1 MKKIIKNRGIQI
13 GVVLVAIILLVLL
26 CLFNKYD
33 ENVVTR
39 ATKVLWA
46 KYYNVE
52 CINEKCKYVVAY
64 KGKKNGKSTI
74 KIINSKGK
82 TIGKYKDTYSK
93 EDEYRYKPIDAT
105 NRYIILG
112 SKKGNESS
120 NYGYKIITSKGKKIL
135 ETKNSVAS
143 ITDNYFYEISD
154 DLYTIYNYKGTPLY
168 KDVKDLSFYNKR
180 QIISFD
186 NNGDLTIIDKNSN
199 RILNGYSIKEEVKE
213 DNRTLYLIVEDNEG
227 GFYYFDVND
236 NKIVGDSFVN
246 YAILSNNKLILYKKV
261 NNENKKYLY
270 SVDGKEEKELSSKT
284 KLYEE
289 LVKDIDSN
297 YQIVD
302 DSIISPD
309 QKGLLVKNISD
320 NSLGTYEISSKKY
333 EKLYNF
339 KDYLDAVYEDKILTI
354 YNLYEDE
361 NNSYLQVGCSLNY
374 CDKENI
380 MIYNPVENTVV
391 FKTNNEKEIKKY
403 RQYGNNYKV
412 VMYTDKTYS
421 LFNENNEE
429 LVSST
434 NNIVVIDQDLIIDDD
449 TSKSSVILY
458 SSKKNKTLNHETNLA
473 ILDTQTNY
481 NIYKYSTK
489 DNLYL
494 YTDKGEFIK
503 KIPIELSNIT
513 LSDKYILYMSRE
525 RANVISLKENREVSY
540 NLGDKETVRDAD
552 GTINPPYKGALI
564 LTDHEAKNIRIL
576 NYKGKQIK
584 KIKNSAVKNIFF
596 DKENNAIFLITK
608 QDKNYGLYIIK

>member
-112 SKKGNESS
+112 NKKDNSS
-120 NYGYKIITSKGKKIL
+120 ANYGYKVVTNRGKEIL
-135 ETKNSVAS
+135 KTDNSVAS
-143 ITDNYFYEISD
+143 ITDNYFYEVSD

-168 KDVKDLSFYNKR
+168 KDVKELSFYNKR
-180 QIISFD
+180 KIISFD
-186 NNGDLTIIDKNSN
+186 NNGELTIIDKNSN

-246 YAILSNNKLILYKKV
+246 YAILSNKKLILYKKV
-261 NNENKKYLY
+261 NNENKRYLY
-270 SVDGKEEKELSSKT
+270 SIDGKEEKELSSKT

-289 LVKDIDSN
+289 LVKDIGED

-302 DSIISPD
+302 DTIISPD
-309 QKGLLVKNISD
+309 QKGLLVKNIKD
-320 NSLGTYEISSKKY
+320 NSLGTYEILSKKY

-354 YNLYEDE
+354 YSLYEDE
-361 NNSYLQVGCSLNY
+361 NSEYLQVGCSLNY
-374 CDKENI
+374 CDEENI
-380 MIYNPVENTVV
+380 IIYNPVENTVV
-391 FKTNNEKEIKKY
+391 FKSNNEKEIKKY
-403 RQYGNNYKV
+403 RQYENNYKV
-412 VMYTDKTYS
+412 VMYTDKTYT

-429 LVSST
+429 LASSKYD
-434 NNIVVIDQDLIIDDD
+434 ILVIDQKVIFGD
-449 TSKSSVILY
+449 SSDSELLLY
-458 SSKKNKTLNHETNLA
+458 SSKDKKLLNEEKSLA
-473 ILDTQTNY
+473 VVDNNSNY
-481 NIYKYSTK
+481 KIYEYTDEDS
-489 DNLYL
+489 LYL
-494 YTDKGEFIK
+494 YGDSGKLIK
-503 KIPIELSNIT
+503 IIPIESSSI
-513 LSDKYILYMSRE
+513 SIADKYILYMGKNT
-525 RANVISLKENREVSY
+525 ANVINLIDNSEITYELTGRELVNDIDSLPV
-540 NLGDKETVRDAD
+540 V
-552 GTINPPYKGALI
+552 PYKGSILI
-564 LTDHEAKNIRIL
+564 TDYENENIKVM
-576 NYKGKQIK
+576 NFNKKVIK
-584 KIKNSAVKNIFF
+584 KIKNAVVNKTYF
-596 DKENNAIFLITK
+596 DQENNAIFLITK
-608 QDKNYGLYIIK
+608 HDKNYGLYIIK

>member
-39 ATKVLWA
+39 VTKVLWA

-52 CINEKCKYVVAY
+52 CINEKCRYVVAY

-82 TIGKYKDTYSK
+82 TVGKYKDTYSK
-93 EDEYRYKPIDAT
+93 EDEYRYKPIEAT

-112 SKKGNESS
+112 NKKDNSSS
-120 NYGYKIITSKGKKIL
+120 NYGYKIITNRGKKIL

-143 ITDNYFYEISD
+143 ITDNYFYEVSD

-227 GFYYFDVND
+227 GFYYYDVND

-270 SVDGKEEKELSSKT
+270 SVNGKEEKELSSKT
-284 KLYEE
+284 LLYGE

-374 CDKENI
+374 CNEENI
-380 MIYNPVENTVV
+380 IIYNPVDNTVV
-391 FKTNNEKEIKKY
+391 FETNNEKEIKKY
-403 RQYGNNYKV
+403 RQYENNYKV

-429 LVSST
+429 LVSS
-434 NNIVVIDQDLIIDDD
+434 NYDISVIDQKIIFGEEGD
-449 TSKSSVILY
+449 SELLLY
-458 SSKKNKTLNHETNLA
+458 SSKDRKLLNEEKSLGIIDNTS
-473 ILDTQTNY
+473 NY
-481 NIYKYSTK
+481 KIYKYTNEE
-489 DNLYL
+489 NLYL
-494 YTDKGEFIK
+494 YNDSGKLIK
-503 KIPIELSNIT
+503 IIPIASSNISI
-513 LSDKYILYMSRE
+513 SDKYILYMDKDTV
-525 RANVISLKENREVSY
+525 NVISLIDNKEITY
-540 NLGDKETVRDAD
+540 NLTGRELVHDIDSLAVV
-552 GTINPPYKGALI
+552 PYKGSI
-564 LTDHEAKNIRIL
+564 IITDYENSNIKVM
-576 NYKGKQIK
+576 NFKKKVIK
-584 KIKNSAVKNIFF
+584 KIKNSVVNKTYF